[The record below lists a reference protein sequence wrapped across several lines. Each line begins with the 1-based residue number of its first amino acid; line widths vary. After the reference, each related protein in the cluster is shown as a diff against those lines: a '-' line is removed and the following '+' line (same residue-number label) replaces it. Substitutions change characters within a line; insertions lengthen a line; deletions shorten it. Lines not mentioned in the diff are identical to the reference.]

1 MNKQATRRRSPWDGG
16 VRPYHYVPPSPK
28 FLDEDLRPAWKAPE
42 ENFFRRLGT
51 GALARDLSGVA
62 GGILP
67 FRTPRQMISESIA
80 GVDSTE
86 EFTPEDGF
94 NPEEYLGIVTDEAT
108 LRILQRAGFDKE
120 YLTINA
126 VSRAEVDRRIYLAK
140 IQAYNDQANNEYY
153 KNSYVADYAASTLG
167 FVFDVTADPTVAPT
181 ILFTGGLFTGVGR
194 TTAALGAMTEGAL
207 VSGLTAEQQEN
218 YAAAITGNDRLDPEG
233 FQTGPVIV
241 GGLMGGSIGAVLGG
255 SIGRAGYD
263 GVEAAVTRDL
273 MDQLPDEVRPRG
285 EILNRVVRIDRF
297 AEAALDDKAIEA
309 LRALGSRS
317 QVVRDNIDAL
327 TDITRYGDPEFGP
340 ADVYLWIK
348 ATNPDSAT
356 LRRVL
361 NDLDTE
367 DNVRLFSNNDLR
379 KQMKGS
385 RRVWNDKTAKIQ
397 AKIEEADALA
407 SSGTRD
413 ASLAETRLR
422 IEIEQLDD
430 ELGLSPFTDTKPPS
444 SSPIERMRDNAKFSG
459 LSKDARKS
467 IMGFLGLDVI
477 GRLGTGAREFIT
489 KQSEPVI
496 MQLAMMVDTAGAGF
510 VSDFADPARQAAM
523 FTVRG
528 VRTVANAKM
537 RGFGKAVRNAQK
549 QDSVPTK
556 WELNKAL
563 KDNTRFDSPLKNAVL
578 DEYKK
583 VLDYTA
589 EILTRNGKSVQGLYI
604 PGGIQ
609 ASVVLKNRRFWE
621 SELSSAFMRRWENN
635 ADIHMGVAR
644 RAGIF
649 DGVTEDGTLMFSK
662 TKVAQL
668 DDAERAAYRAAMR
681 EEFDEMARNSIKA
694 GLGENALVDLENT
707 GVYQVRRGGSGNPVR
722 TYRQGFDAD
731 ILTDPRL
738 REMFDEDAS
747 QFMSTYGQNTLAREL
762 FDRKIK
768 DAYGDQYTFDALL
781 DEARAVL
788 ERTDKN
794 KNPEKLLDKIKEKY
808 NWAWGAPTPNEV
820 DVKWTKFAV
829 DAGARTA
836 RAAYSG
842 AWGVAS
848 GLSELPRAI
857 IQAGGYS
864 PRLWGETV
872 HDLFRSVFSS
882 KYRNDLLYGLGQTFG
897 DMSTQFRRSTFDLEV
912 AAGAGIEMGVGKKF
926 GAIFR
931 QWKDVVSGR
940 TEDVYGMGYS
950 LFQERVLAT
959 ADAAGQVG
967 VTAGGLGYV
976 TEIAASITA
985 NAMMRNLGRN
995 TAKLRRASE
1004 LLSKADTTDIK
1015 TFKALAKQAGMG
1027 SEWRMLA
1034 ALNRNGMLKSGVLDV
1049 LEEATK
1055 DGVVDIGRLQN
1066 ATMVNNPA
1074 ADEALSSLVQYMD
1087 DRLLEFVP
1095 SPTAFT
1101 TNTHMGTFANL
1112 ANMFLS
1118 FPRAFYARNGYGSTS
1133 SNGQY
1138 LVALGVF
1145 TMGETLYSA
1154 WREFAYRGKSVDS
1167 LIEEWSENPEAK
1179 AIQSFSRVPLFGPYG
1194 SALGGLAAEL
1204 LAVKNPAGNMGGSI
1218 PTQTLKRLQR
1228 DLVKL
1233 ARGDADMKTAAN
1245 LSKFT
1250 GLGGNAL
1257 IWTALSGLDLN
1268 PYSEDN

>member
-1 MNKQATRRRSPWDGG
+1 MSKQASRRRSPWDGG

-28 FLDEDLRPAWKAPE
+28 FLDENLRPAWKAPE

-51 GALARDLSGVA
+51 GALARDLSGEA
-62 GGILP
+62 SGALP
-67 FRTPRQMISESIA
+67 FRTPRQMVSESIA

-94 NPEEYLGIVTDEAT
+94 KPDEYLETITDGAT
-108 LRILQRAGFDKE
+108 RSILQRAGFDEE
-120 YLTINA
+120 YLTVNA
-126 VSRAEVDRRIYLAK
+126 VSRAEVDRRVYLAK
-140 IQAYNDQANNEYY
+140 IQAYNDQANKEYY

-167 FVFDVTADPTVAPT
+167 FVFDIAADPTVAPT
-181 ILFTGGLFTGVGR
+181 ILTGGLFTGVGR
-194 TTAALGAMTEGAL
+194 TAAALGAMTEGGL
-207 VSGLTAEQQEN
+207 ISGLTAEQQQN
-218 YAAAITGNDRLDPEG
+218 YAAAITGNEELDPSE
-233 FQTGPVIV
+233 FQTGAVVV
-241 GGLMGGSIGAVLGG
+241 GGLMGGAIGAVLGG
-255 SIGRAGYD
+255 SIGRAGNE
-263 GVEAAVTRDL
+263 GVEEAITRDL

-285 EILNRVVRIDRF
+285 EILNRVVRIDRL

-317 QVVRDNIDAL
+317 QAVRDNIDAL

-361 NDLDTE
+361 DDLDTE

-379 KQMKGS
+379 KQVKDA

-397 AKIEEADALA
+397 AKIEEADAL
-407 SSGTRD
+407 SSKETRD

-430 ELGLSPFTDTKPPS
+430 ELGLSPFADTKPPS
-444 SSPIERMRDNAKFSG
+444 SSPIERMRNNAEAGG

-467 IMGFLGLDVI
+467 VLGFLGLDVL
-477 GRLGTGAREFIT
+477 GRVGTGAREFIT

-496 MQLAMMVDTAGAGF
+496 LQLAMMVDTAGAGF

-528 VRTVANAKM
+528 VRTIANSKM
-537 RGFGKAVRNAQK
+537 RGFGKAVRDAQK
-549 QDSVPTK
+549 QGSVPTK

-563 KDNTRFDSPLKNAVL
+563 KDGTRFDDKFKNAVL

-589 EILTRNGKSVQGLYI
+589 EILTRNGKTIQGLYI

-635 ADIHMGVAR
+635 ADIHFGVAR
-644 RAGIF
+644 RAGVF
-649 DGVTEDGTLMFSK
+649 DGVAEDGTLSLSK

-668 DDAERAAYRAAMR
+668 DDSERAAYKAAMR
-681 EEFDEMARNSIKA
+681 EEFDEMARTSIDR
-694 GLGENALVDLENT
+694 GLGQNSLVDLERI
-707 GVYQVRRGGSGNPVR
+707 GVYTVRRAGSGNPVR

-788 ERTDKN
+788 ERTDK
-794 KNPEKLLDKIKEKY
+794 KNPGKLIDKIKEKY
-808 NWAWGAPTPNEV
+808 DWAWGAPNPNEL
-820 DVKWTKFAV
+820 DVRLQKFAV
-829 DAGARTA
+829 DLGARTA

-872 HDLFRSVFSS
+872 HDLFRSLFSH

-897 DMSTQFRRSTFDLEV
+897 DMSTQFRRSTFDLEI

-926 GAIFR
+926 GAIFQ
-931 QWKDVVSGR
+931 QWKDVVFRR
-940 TEDVYGMGYS
+940 TEDVYGSGYNYLQES
-950 LFQERVLAT
+950 LMAT

-967 VTAGGLGYV
+967 VTAGGLGYI
-976 TEIAASITA
+976 TEITAAISA

-1034 ALNRNGMLKSGVLDV
+1034 ALNRNGMLKAGVLDV

-1055 DGVVDIGRLQN
+1055 DGVVDLGRLQN
-1066 ATMVNNPA
+1066 AALGNNLA

-1087 DRLLEFVP
+1087 ERLLEFVP

-1101 TNTHMGTFANL
+1101 TNTHKGMFANV

-1133 SNGQY
+1133 SAGQY
-1138 LVALGVF
+1138 MVALGVF

-1154 WREFAYRGKSVDS
+1154 WREMAYRGKDVDS
-1167 LIEEWSENPEAK
+1167 LLEEWADDPEQK
-1179 AIQSFSRVPLFGPYG
+1179 AYQSLVRVPLLGPFG
-1194 SALGGLAAEL
+1194 SAIGGMLGELAGI
-1204 LAVKNPAGNMGGSI
+1204 KNPAGNMGGSI
-1218 PTQTLKRLQR
+1218 PAQTIRRFGR
-1228 DLVKL
+1228 DIRDI
-1233 ARGDADMKTAAN
+1233 ARGEADMKNAAN
-1245 LSKFT
+1245 LAKFT